1 MARDDLAKAGLKLC
15 DEVEELLSDGEI
27 EDQALVPAAQ
37 LRKLM
42 NKLAQLDADPSESQ
56 QAYEQMTD
64 MLFGFL
70 YNRDLAQA
78 IRALWFVRLSL
89 AEELSD
95 GTLFESLLKSPP
107 MVGIASR
114 LPHISP
120 ERVRLANAIKG
131 AQKEAK
137 KFV

>member
-1 MARDDLAKAGLKLC
+1 MRDDLAKAGLKLC
-15 DEVEELLSDGEI
+15 DEVEELMSDGEI

-42 NKLAQLDADPSESQ
+42 NKLDELDADPSESQ

-78 IRALWFVRLSL
+78 IRALWFVRLRL
-89 AEELSD
+89 AEELID
-95 GTLFESLLKSPP
+95 KTLFESLLNSPP
-107 MVGIASR
+107 TVFVAAPV
-114 LPHISP
+114 PHRP
-120 ERVRLANAIKG
+120 KPGL
-131 AQKEAK
+131 
-137 KFV
+137 

>member
-1 MARDDLAKAGLKLC
+1 MTRDDLAKAGLKLC

-42 NKLAQLDADPSESQ
+42 NKLAQPDADPNESQ

-70 YNRDLAQA
+70 YKRDLAQA

-89 AEELSD
+89 AEELTD
-95 GTLFESLLKSPP
+95 RTLFESLLKSPP
-107 MVGIASR
+107 MVGA
-114 LPHISP
+114 
-120 ERVRLANAIKG
+120 A
-131 AQKEAK
+131 
-137 KFV
+137 